1 MVKIQ
6 CNKHNSTSV
15 KQITISVF
23 SEKTTSEQQI
33 QQERTVSSLN

>member
-23 SEKTTSEQQI
+23 SEKTTSEQQ
-33 QQERTVSSLN
+33 ERTVNSLN